1 MSGFEETFA
10 PEIASLGSPAMF
22 GADVEQPEAGPWVD
36 SPTPPQAITPV
47 SKTLDGAAKE
57 PQPASRTEKHR
68 LSLTFL
74 KRASLVDNKG
84 KSGQASQDGS
94 GYRSKGHSS
103 DHDAGRPTG
112 AGAEANSEADRP
124 NTRASNDSAGDH
136 NSIRSRV
143 GSVKKRLSLLSSGV
157 GRRPSKATMA
167 TENKVVAES
176 IREE

>member
-1 MSGFEETFA
+1 
-10 PEIASLGSPAMF
+10 MF
-22 GADVEQPEAGPWVD
+22 GADVEQSEAGPWVD

-74 KRASLVDNKG
+74 KRASLVDKG

-94 GYRSKGHSS
+94 GYRSKGQSA
-103 DHDAGRPTG
+103 DHDRPTG